1 LDRHVSERILKP
13 LNNRCFTIK
22 EQTMNLN
29 LVIIGLMISSVLA
42 ISASGHMQKTV
53 QKVILQDDKSG
64 DHLIFVIPDGEYKF
78 ESCKE
83 NFATSGVG
91 TVDITGC
98 KVVLR
103 DISETRLVLAEV
115 DLCDRTGKAAVSFK
129 GDGSTGQAP
138 DSIDVVVSDS
148 NTGDSAFGCQ
158 SKQIQPK

>member
-1 LDRHVSERILKP
+1 
-13 LNNRCFTIK
+13 
-22 EQTMNLN
+22 MNLR

-103 DISETRLVLAEV
+103 DISETRLVVAEV
-115 DLCDRTGKAAVSFK
+115 DLCDRTGKAAVAFQV
-129 GDGSTGQAP
+129 DAP
-138 DSIDVVVSDS
+138 ESVDVVVSDS

-158 SKQIQPK
+158 SKQIEPK